1 MSDIVHVAVA
11 VIVNTNNEVCISL
24 RHKKTHQGGLWEF
37 PGGKV
42 EHGESIKQALVR
54 EIREELNLEI
64 KQSRPLITINHNY
77 HDKAVCLHVCKVIL
91 YQGEATGLEGQQV
104 KWLPVSQLSA
114 NDFPAANRP
123 IIKALQLPDK
133 YLITGKFTD
142 SDDFFYKLKNAL
154 NSGIKLVQLRLKDNV
169 IIAPPSWLSAKYLPS
184 VDIKDKSMKENSRE
198 GISQLQFLLE
208 QSAELCKQADVNLML
223 NLSADDLRSIDLS
236 KIEFAGFHADS
247 KTLNTLSQR
256 PVEVFKARPRGG
268 LFSASC
274 HNMEELLLAIKLNAD
289 FVVLSPVQKT
299 ASHPDMPAMGW
310 RQFSNL
316 IENISVP
323 VYALGGVSEN
333 DLEAAWQHG
342 AQGIAAI
349 SALWEREVRDS

>member
-11 VIVNTNNEVCISL
+11 VIVNASNEVCISL

-114 NDFPAANRP
+114 DDFPAANLAV
-123 IIKALQLPDK
+123 IKALQLPDK

-154 NSGIKLVQLRLKDNV
+154 NGGIKLVQLRLKDNV
-169 IIAPPSWLSAKYLPS
+169 IKE
-184 VDIKDKSMKENSRE
+184 KGMKENGRQ

-208 QSAELCKQADVNLML
+208 QSAELCKQAEVNLML
-223 NLSADDLRSIDLS
+223 NLSADDLHSLDLS

-247 KTLNTLSQR
+247 KTLNTLSQQ
-256 PVEVFKARPRGG
+256 PLEVFKARPRGG

-274 HNMEELLLAIKLNAD
+274 HNMEELILAIKLNAD

-349 SALWEREVRDS
+349 SALWETAKF

>member
-1 MSDIVHVAVA
+1 MSDIVHIAVA

-24 RHKKTHQGGLWEF
+24 RHKDAHQGGLWEF

-42 EHGESIKQALVR
+42 EQGETIKQALVR

-64 KQSRPLITINHNY
+64 KQSRPLITINHHY
-77 HDKAVCLHVCKVIL
+77 DDKSVCLHVYKVMM
-91 YQGEATGLEGQQV
+91 YQGEATGLEGQQL

-114 NDFPAANRP
+114 DDFPAANLP
-123 IIKALQLPDK
+123 VIKAVQLPDK

-142 SDDFFYKLKNAL
+142 SDDFIYKLKNAL
-154 NSGIKLVQLRLKDNV
+154 DSGIKLIQLRLKDN
-169 IIAPPSWLSAKYLPS
+169 
-184 VDIKDKSMKENSRE
+184 SRE
-198 GISQLQFLLE
+198 GIAQLQFLLE
-208 QSAELCKQADVNLML
+208 QSAELCKQAEANLML
-223 NLSADDLRSIDLS
+223 NLSAGYLDMIDLS
-236 KIEFAGFHADS
+236 QIEFAGFHADS

-256 PVEVFKARPRGG
+256 PEGT

-274 HNMEELLLAIKLNAD
+274 HNMDELLMAIKLNSD

-299 ASHPDMPAMGW
+299 ASHPDMQAMGW
-310 RQFSNL
+310 QQFSNL
-316 IENISVP
+316 IENIPVP

-333 DLEAAWQHG
+333 DLETAWQHG

-349 SALWEREVRDS
+349 SALWE

>member
-1 MSDIVHVAVA
+1 MPDIVHVAVA
-11 VIVNTNNEVCISL
+11 VIVNKNNEVCISL
-24 RHKKTHQGGLWEF
+24 RHKNAHQGGLWEF

-42 EHGESIKQALVR
+42 EQGENIKQALAR
-54 EIREELNLEI
+54 EIREELDLEI
-64 KQSRPLITINHNY
+64 KQSRPLITINHVY

-104 KWLPVSQLSA
+104 KWLPVTQLSA
-114 NDFPAANRP
+114 EDFPAANLP
-123 IIKALQLPDK
+123 VIKALQLPDK

-142 SDDFFYKLKNAL
+142 SDDFIYKLKNAL
-154 NSGIKLVQLRLKDNV
+154 NNGIKLVQLRLKDNV
-169 IIAPPSWLSAKYLPS
+169 IIAPPSWLSAKYRPS
-184 VDIKDKSMKENSRE
+184 VDIKDKGMKENGRQ

-208 QSAELCKQADVNLML
+208 QSAELCKQAEVNLML
-223 NLSADDLRSIDLS
+223 NLSADYLHSIDLS
-236 KIEFAGFHADS
+236 NIEFAGFHADS
-247 KTLNTLSQR
+247 KTLNILSQR
-256 PVEVFKARPRGG
+256 PVEVFKERPRGS

-274 HNMEELLLAIKLNAD
+274 HNMEELLLASKLNAD

-310 RQFSNL
+310 QQFSNL
-316 IENISVP
+316 IENISIP

-349 SALWEREVRDS
+349 SALWETAKS

>member
-42 EHGESIKQALVR
+42 EHGESVKQALLR

-104 KWLPVSQLSA
+104 KWLPVAQLSA
-114 NDFPAANRP
+114 DDFPAANLP

-133 YLITGKFTD
+133 YLITGRFTD
-142 SDDFFYKLKNAL
+142 SDDFFYKLENAL
-154 NSGIKLVQLRLKDNV
+154 NSGIKLVQLRLK
-169 IIAPPSWLSAKYLPS
+169 
-184 VDIKDKSMKENSRE
+184 ETSRE
-198 GISQLQFLLE
+198 GVSEVQFLLE
-208 QSAELCKQADVNLML
+208 QSAELCKQAGVNLML
-223 NLSADDLRSIDLS
+223 NLSADNLQGVDLS

-247 KTLNTLSQR
+247 KTLNALSQR
-256 PVEVFKARPRGG
+256 PLEIFKALPRGG

-274 HNMEELLLAIKLNAD
+274 HNMEELLLAVELNAD

-316 IENISVP
+316 IENICVP

-349 SALWEREVRDS
+349 SALWKTAKS

>member
-24 RHKKTHQGGLWEF
+24 RHKNTHQGGLWEF

-42 EHGESIKQALVR
+42 EHSESIKQALVR

-114 NDFPAANRP
+114 DDFPAANLP
-123 IIKALQLPDK
+123 VIKALQLPDK

-142 SDDFFYKLKNAL
+142 SDDFFYKLKNAI

-169 IIAPPSWLSAKYLPS
+169 IKE
-184 VDIKDKSMKENSRE
+184 KGMKENGRQ

-208 QSAELCKQADVNLML
+208 QSAELCKQAEVNLML
-223 NLSADDLRSIDLS
+223 NLSADDLHSLDLS

-256 PVEVFKARPRGG
+256 PLEVFKARPRGG

-274 HNMEELLLAIKLNAD
+274 HNMEELILAIKLNAD

-342 AQGIAAI
+342 GQGIAAI
-349 SALWEREVRDS
+349 SALWETAKP